1 MCVSTNYLSL
11 PINYLLIISRY
22 LVTVP
27 DGTNLIPD
35 IIMIIIL
42 CSWVITV
49 MLLAGNVVDDRFI

>member
-11 PINYLLIISRY
+11 PINYLLITSRY

-27 DGTNLIPD
+27 AGTNLIPD
-35 IIMIIIL
+35 IIMIIL